1 MALMER
7 KLEEL
12 QERVDSQI
20 DDIISRAAKGKF
32 LRKIHKKFQ
41 KLLKMIHR
49 NVKR

>member
-32 LRKIHKKFQ
+32 FEKF
-41 KLLKMIHR
+41 INNFR
-49 NVKR
+49 NF